1 MKTFGK
7 LYLRVERMAGLRVEV
22 EENPKDFSKAPLH
35 VRGWDQERIPE
46 LSGILRADEEVLWDG
61 IIYTRAE
68 IEGIFRVGSIGDPAY
83 PRTYASRNGSLNR
96 RATVGVI
103 RLATEDGQVFSLQKC
118 NAGEELESVLA
129 TTSGRARIELEV
141 SNGSSRLRHT
151 LFDEADGQHKKRL
164 FRAQMGSA
172 QE

>member
-7 LYLRVERMAGLRVEV
+7 LYLRVEKMAGLRVEV
-22 EENPKDFSKAPLH
+22 EENPKAFPKEPLH
-35 VRGWDQERIPE
+35 LRGWDQERVPE
-46 LSGILRADEEVLWDG
+46 LSGILRANEEILWDG

-68 IEGIFRVGSIGDPAY
+68 IEGIFRVGSLADPSY

-151 LFDEADGQHKKRL
+151 LFDEADGQHQKRL
-164 FRAQMGSA
+164 LKAQTGIVR
-172 QE
+172 E